1 MFKAMIL
8 CDHEKGNWNIISC
21 ECSKIKLVIFK
32 NMKKRNMISYL
43 ELFEHGQ
50 NLEAIPQP

>member
-50 NLEAIPQP
+50 HLEAIPQP